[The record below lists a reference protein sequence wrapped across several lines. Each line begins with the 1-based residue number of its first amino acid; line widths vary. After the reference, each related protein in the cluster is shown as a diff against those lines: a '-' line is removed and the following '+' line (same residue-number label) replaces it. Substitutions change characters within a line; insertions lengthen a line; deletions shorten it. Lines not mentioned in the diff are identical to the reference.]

1 MFLIKKGQTF
11 QNFKITYR
19 SSTLMFAYETY
30 FTILLHRLLSHKM
43 ILPSGKTKVK
53 PSQFRT
59 KAAAASFIQQHID
72 AHCDAREHS
81 LKSLQGKIQNY
92 IESKKNI
99 HKMQGS
105 LGIVALDQNIQFSSI
120 CLGNGDM
127 LIGASNLANTIYSI
141 TTEFD
146 GVGVLGAV
154 NAMCS
159 YAEGWTNVS
168 SLALSGDELAVC
180 VDGVLHV
187 FVPSQGV
194 TRIVKGSDGLPI
206 SSQAVN
212 VAWFGK
218 DILFCEEHSVKFFE
232 SGAVAV
238 IAGHSKGDSDG
249 SQSHS
254 KLCQPIGICVEFDR
268 NIYVTDSGS
277 GAVKLINRPLTGI
290 AEFLGKLQVLV
301 KAFNIHSKKSAVRET
316 RSSVHEAIDMVDE
329 EL

>member
-1 MFLIKKGQTF
+1 MLLIKKGQTF
-11 QNFKITYR
+11 KNFKIMYR
-19 SSTLMFAYETY
+19 SSALMFAYKTY
-30 FTILLHRLLSHKM
+30 FTILLHSHKM

-72 AHCDAREHS
+72 ARCDAREHS

-141 TTEFD
+141 TTDF
-146 GVGVLGAV
+146 VGV

-159 YAEGWTNVS
+159 YAEGWTNVN

-180 VDGVLHV
+180 ADGVLHV
-187 FVPSQGV
+187 FVPSQRV
-194 TRIVKGSDGLPI
+194 TRIIKGSDGLPI

-238 IAGHSKGDSDG
+238 IAGHSKGNSDG

-254 KLCQPIGICVEFDR
+254 KLCQPIGICIDFDR

-277 GAVKLINRPLTGI
+277 GTVKLINRNCRVPW
-290 AEFLGKLQVLV
+290 
-301 KAFNIHSKKSAVRET
+301 KAT
-316 RSSVHEAIDMVDE
+316 SSGQGF
-329 EL
+329 

>member
-11 QNFKITYR
+11 QNFKITFR

-72 AHCDAREHS
+72 AHCDARVYS

-120 CLGNGDM
+120 RLGNGDM

-141 TTEFD
+141 TTDFD

-180 VDGVLHV
+180 ADGVLHV

-194 TRIVKGSDGLPI
+194 TRIVKGRKAGKPI
-206 SSQAVN
+206 EWDKIA
-212 VAWFGK
+212 
-218 DILFCEEHSVKFFE
+218 E
-232 SGAVAV
+232 SL
-238 IAGHSKGDSDG
+238 
-249 SQSHS
+249 S
-254 KLCQPIGICVEFDR
+254 KLFSNDEKKVSLNATKGWTE
-268 NIYVTDSGS
+268 Y
-277 GAVKLINRPLTGI
+277 
-290 AEFLGKLQVLV
+290 LQ
-301 KAFNIHSKKSAVRET
+301 NTREK
-316 RSSVHEAIDMVDE
+316 MPN
-329 EL
+329 L